1 MKAIQDGYDR
11 KKHKNSGMQLEDL
24 KSRWQ
29 GLFVDFQGETTL
41 TNKVFSEIVQL
52 YSRDDRYYHNLS
64 HIQHVLN
71 VANTLKSLAKNF
83 PAIEMAAWFHDVI
96 YDPQANDNE
105 ERSAKFAFDALIS
118 LNVPQT
124 TIHHVVSMILH
135 TKNHDAPLEN
145 IDSKILSDADLSILG
160 AEKLEYRAYA
170 QAIRKEYFWLS
181 EVDYRAGRKKV
192 LRNFLERNR
201 IYFTEQGFQ
210 MFELKARENIRDELS
225 NL

>member
-11 KKHKNSGMQLEDL
+11 KKQKNSGMQLEDL

-52 YSRDDRYYHNLS
+52 YSRDDRYYHNLL

-170 QAIRKEYFWLS
+170 QAIRQEYFWLS